1 MKCYHCENE
10 FEEKDLTTI
19 DDQEY
24 CEDCKDELFRLCD
37 NCSEYT
43 QDQLVYVRDT
53 EEYICYECASSN
65 TYFVCD
71 CCGEYAYHENSD
83 NNITICNDCR
93 ENYYVCY
100 HCDNFVHSDDAIFNE
115 YNEETY
121 CEYCYDNHAPKG
133 NIHDYDY
140 KPDPIFYKTEDE
152 ETNTYFGIEL
162 EIDGAGEDEDNAEI
176 IMDEINHRKE
186 HIYCKHDGSL
196 NDGFEIVSHPMT
208 YNYIQKIKSNFKNML
223 EKARELDYTSH
234 DSGTCGLHIHIS
246 RDAFGMTEQDQDYN
260 ITKILYL
267 FEKHWN
273 KMVKFSR
280 RTESQLNEWAKSYLT
295 EDEKENIIPNEL
307 LNKAKNAGRYFA
319 VNLENEHTIEF
330 RLFRGTLKYNTFM
343 ATIQFLHFLTDNITN
358 INIAELQ
365 QITWKELTNKID
377 KGKYQELINYL
388 EERNI

>member
-83 NNITICNDCR
+83 NNITICNNCR

-115 YNEETY
+115 YNDEIY

-133 NIHDYDY
+133 NIHDYNY